1 MTLKLPLFIY
11 LLIDGR
17 IIFGDEGWV
26 ELFLMFYK
34 LIAIAKLCYETK
46 IVARFFFHMKGSL
59 HFYLPKKKFKHDY
72 RIYTDPIFFVNIK
85 VIFFLIIGGGGQYVC
100 VCSKSFQSTSGLF
113 YFRWCF
119 FFHNYIFKMLFFL
132 HLR

>member
-11 LLIDGR
+11 LLMDRSYLGM
-17 IIFGDEGWV
+17 GV

-34 LIAIAKLCYETK
+34 LIATASSVTK
-46 IVARFFFHMKGSL
+46 QKWSSHYFFHMKGSL

-85 VIFFLIIGGGGQYVC
+85 VIFL
-100 VCSKSFQSTSGLF
+100 
-113 YFRWCF
+113 
-119 FFHNYIFKMLFFL
+119 
-132 HLR
+132 